1 MENETN
7 NITYDNDFLKKLLKI
22 SKENII
28 ARENTR
34 TFWTNKKKDNPQAE
48 ATLLNTKYELY
59 EILSGMSAEDRQT
72 AFKSLD
78 SYFEHMAYICQ
89 MHKLKGN
96 SIVEMEPILGMRM
109 AACRNVE
116 RVYFEALA
124 EHFVSLSSK
133 ALWASAEIDYQNEV
147 AKIREELSNI
157 IPEEME
163 KLKSSLFAKN
173 RDLQE
178 KVDKTLSVDE
188 YALAE
193 QESRACKLLTYLSA
207 ELTEDNEQVD
217 IPCK

>member
-1 MENETN
+1 MENKTN
-7 NITYDNDFLKKLLKI
+7 NITYDDEFLKKLLKI

-34 TFWTNKKKDNPQAE
+34 TFFTNKKKDNPQAE
-48 ATLLNTKYELY
+48 AMLLNTKYELY
-59 EILSGMSAEDRQT
+59 EILSGMTAEDRQT

-78 SYFEHMAYICQ
+78 SYFEHMAYIWQ

-116 RVYFEALA
+116 RVYFEALT
-124 EHFVSLSSK
+124 EHFISLSSK
-133 ALWASAEIDYQNEV
+133 ALWASSEIEYQNEV
-147 AKIREELSNI
+147 AKIREELSST
-157 IPEEME
+157 IPEEIQ
-163 KLKSSLFAKN
+163 KLKSSLFAKS

-193 QESRACKLLTYLSA
+193 QETRACKLLAYLSA
-207 ELTEDNEQVD
+207 ELTEENEQVD